1 MAFECFKRL
10 KIINSEIS
18 NSELCNH
25 RILSCCGED
34 DGKNVLPAIAQTFN
48 CRHLKE
54 NKNMP
59 SGKGKSLVWKSFL
72 NVKIINFFL
81 QFL

>member
-1 MAFECFKRL
+1 M
-10 KIINSEIS
+10 I
-18 NSELCNH
+18 LCSH
-25 RILSCCGED
+25 RILSCCGDEDD

-59 SGKGKSLVWKSFL
+59 SGKGNKFGLEIFFKRQ
-72 NVKIINFFL
+72 IINFL
-81 QFL
+81 PSISVINK